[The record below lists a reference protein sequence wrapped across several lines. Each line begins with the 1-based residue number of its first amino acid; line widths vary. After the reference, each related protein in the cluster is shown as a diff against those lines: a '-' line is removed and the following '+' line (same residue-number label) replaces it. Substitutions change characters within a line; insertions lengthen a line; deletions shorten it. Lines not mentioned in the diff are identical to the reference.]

1 MRALTPFLKTSLHA
15 VLTAPLQDVLDTRE
29 RDGAN
34 YGMMGPHIVLVS
46 RVDPQTNAVLVND
59 GTHSMWAFLP
69 PTSVQAC
76 HRMYPHIRAMKDFRG
91 CVLRVEVCHFSTTGR
106 VSTAFQSTTSLGR
119 ICLHITCMEIIDV
132 PSISPNES
140 PHVLND
146 PSVASLV
153 DMPLARLEPRLL
165 PHSIA
170 SPITSHHQQHPTNTF
185 NHAYM
190 FHEQHP
196 LTLEDC
202 IIPSDQWRQLEG
214 LVMDM
219 TDSQLIA
226 QNGSVP
232 IPPSSQ
238 SQPPAAALP
247 HSTASD
253 PSSITMLP
261 STASPTHDIIT
272 DQAVVEASNLPTTGP
287 TQASSAPSP
296 ARPYAFCHQSLPDN
310 FIVDPD
316 SSSAS
321 SSSPTPRL
329 TSTPARLPRNATPVP
344 SSIDKENSP
353 HASAGTPMT
362 TSSGHSTS
370 SGFKKQPLGNA
381 TNLIPSPNQVE
392 DEPHDAL
399 TRKSPIRTAA
409 LRRRTKSTASM
420 SSSSSTSNRSQFSSR
435 YDWDDETKDDAPDFR
450 GPHEIA
456 SNKRVRNQS
465 TSSAMVP
472 APAAVTGFSQWQT
485 QPPTQP
491 VVHPSQRSAKRPRW
505 TSYDRKA
512 NDQELMAVLD
522 DPQHNNSSST
532 DDDDQNQHHVTREP
546 DFFRAVH
553 FRPSIRRGVLYS
565 IQMATPD
572 CTTAVLEFIQGARR
586 GSR

>member
-76 HRMYPHIRAMKDFRG
+76 HRMYPHIRAYKDFRG

-119 ICLHITCMEIIDV
+119 ICLHITRMEIIDV

-140 PHVLND
+140 PHALND
-146 PSVASLV
+146 PSIASLV

-165 PHSIA
+165 PHTNA

-226 QNGSVP
+226 QNGSVS

-238 SQPPAAALP
+238 SQPPAAAIP
-247 HSTASD
+247 HSAASD

-272 DQAVVEASNLPTTGP
+272 DQAVVEASNLPATGP

-329 TSTPARLPRNATPVP
+329 PSTPARLPRNATPVP
-344 SSIDKENSP
+344 SSIDKENPP

-362 TSSGHSTS
+362 TASGHSTS
-370 SGFKKQPLGNA
+370 GGFKKQPLGNA

-392 DEPHDAL
+392 DEPHDA
-399 TRKSPIRTAA
+399 
-409 LRRRTKSTASM
+409 
-420 SSSSSTSNRSQFSSR
+420 
-435 YDWDDETKDDAPDFR
+435 YDWDDETKDDAPDSR

-465 TSSAMVP
+465 TSSAIVP
-472 APAAVTGFSQWQT
+472 APAAATGFSQWQT

-491 VVHPSQRSAKRPRW
+491 VVHPSQRITKRPRW

-512 NDQELMAVLD
+512 NDHELMAVLD

-572 CTTAVLEFIQGARR
+572 CTTAVLEFIQRARR